1 MECATSTCSSPR
13 RARPSRS
20 GGGAAIAA
28 LALVLA
34 AGCHRRLAA
43 PQALEQAVVSQA
55 AEEVGAPSPP
65 TPEVEWPDAGEESD
79 AGPVPDAG
87 PGPPQWPS
95 PAQLLVEATVP
106 ADYLEDEV
114 AGGAHIRFGTQRGPV
129 HVWRPA
135 GYLAATAGTVI
146 YLHGYFNS
154 VDSAWDEHR
163 LGDQFAACAQNALF
177 IVPEVPSARAD
188 DVFWKD
194 LGELLRE
201 VRVRTKVKIPAGPII
216 VLGHSGA
223 YRTLESW
230 LDEPRLTEIILLDAL
245 YGYDDEF
252 ATWLVSARRRVVLVA
267 VDTSDRSQAFL
278 RRFPKAVRL
287 EELPDS
293 LDLLTPEQRSA
304 RLVYMP
310 TTRFDHMGLVTQ
322 GQVVPLVLGLSALK
336 KL

>member
-1 MECATSTCSSPR
+1 M
-13 RARPSRS
+13 
-20 GGGAAIAA
+20 
-28 LALVLA
+28 LALVFTAGCWRAAAPELQASVVLLA
-34 AGCHRRLAA
+34 A
-43 PQALEQAVVSQA
+43 
-55 AEEVGAPSPP
+55 AEVATPPVADSP
-65 TPEVEWPDAGEESD
+65 VDAPDAGEEAPADAGLAID
-79 AGPVPDAG
+79 AGPA
-87 PGPPQWPS
+87 PPQWPS
-95 PAQLLVEATVP
+95 PAQALLEATAP

-135 GYLAATAGTVI
+135 GYLAATAGTVV

-154 VDSAWDEHR
+154 ADSAWDEHR
-163 LGDQFAACAQNALF
+163 LADQFASGAQNALF

-201 VRVRTKVKIPAGPII
+201 VRRRTQVKIPPGPVI

-230 LDEPRLTEIILLDAL
+230 LDEPRLSEIILLDGL

-252 ATWLVSARRRVVLVA
+252 AAWLRAARRRVVLVA
-267 VDTSDRSQAFL
+267 VDTADRTQWFL

-287 EELPDS
+287 DELPDS
-293 LDLLTPEQRSA
+293 LEALTPEQRSA
-304 RLVYMP
+304 QLVYVP
-310 TTRFDHMGLVTQ
+310 TTQFDHMGLVRE
-322 GQVVPLVLGLSALK
+322 GKVVPLVLGLSALK